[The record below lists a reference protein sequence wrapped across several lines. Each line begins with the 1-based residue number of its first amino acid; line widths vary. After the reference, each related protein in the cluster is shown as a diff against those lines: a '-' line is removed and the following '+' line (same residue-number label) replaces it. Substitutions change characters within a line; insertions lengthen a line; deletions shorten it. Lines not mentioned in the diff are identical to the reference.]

1 MNLQP
6 DEPKYQIGSRRLAA
20 TESTWQQT
28 EQPKTVSA
36 KAASYN
42 QEANEERKGGEGV
55 EMYLLFLVFNPSL
68 CVSPFIIY
76 LSFIAHWQAFPPWGS
91 QRRSTVLGRSCLF
104 PLCTRRNCTSERGC
118 GDLEMPTPAPRPPP
132 RGSKAL
138 AALAEA
144 PGSVPRP
151 HMVAHYHPKL
161 QRVRCCPLTSLDT
174 KHTHMAYITR
184 IEANTHVCKIK

>member
-1 MNLQP
+1 ML
-6 DEPKYQIGSRRLAA
+6 KCTFYFLFSIHLC
-20 TESTWQQT
+20 
-28 EQPKTVSA
+28 VFHL
-36 KAASYN
+36 
-42 QEANEERKGGEGV
+42 
-55 EMYLLFLVFNPSL
+55 LLFTCHLLLTDRPFPHEGHKGEAQFWEEAVSSL
-68 CVSPFIIY
+68 SVPEETAPQKEDVGTWRC
-76 LSFIAHWQAFPPWGS
+76 PP
-91 QRRSTVLGRSCLF
+91 
-104 PLCTRRNCTSERGC
+104 P
-118 GDLEMPTPAPRPPP
+118 PPAPPP

>member
-132 RGSKAL
+132 PGVKSTCCSCRGSGL
-138 AALAEA
+138 SSQT
-144 PGSVPRP
+144 PHGGSLPSKTP
-151 HMVAHYHPKL
+151 ESPMLSFDLFGHQA
-161 QRVRCCPLTSLDT
+161 
-174 KHTHMAYITR
+174 HTHGVH
-184 IEANTHVCKIK
+184 NTDRGKHSRM